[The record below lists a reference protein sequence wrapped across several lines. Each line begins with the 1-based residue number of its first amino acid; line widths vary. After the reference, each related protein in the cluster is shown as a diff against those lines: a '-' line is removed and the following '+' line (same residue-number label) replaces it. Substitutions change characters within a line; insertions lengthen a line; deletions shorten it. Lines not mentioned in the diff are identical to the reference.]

1 MLGAKEGVAA
11 VALST
16 AQIGKCGELLVQ
28 YRLLLL
34 GVESAPMSTDTG
46 IDLVAYSP
54 ATLQPVTIQVKTNLK
69 PKPGGGKGKLALDWW
84 VPERTPAAFVA
95 LADLSTEKVWLFT
108 PGELDAHAQ
117 QRSNGRLHIYMYTD
131 PTVHSRKSA
140 SLVHAHEF
148 ERFLMSN
155 VAERVFGTQPSL
167 PAAASASGPS
177 PLRQSRG

>member
-54 ATLQPVTIQVKTNLK
+54 AMLQP
-69 PKPGGGKGKLALDWW
+69 G
-84 VPERTPAAFVA
+84 
-95 LADLSTEKVWLFT
+95 LSDFLCVRRVSFT
-108 PGELDAHAQ
+108 P
-117 QRSNGRLHIYMYTD
+117 
-131 PTVHSRKSA
+131 HSD
-140 SLVHAHEF
+140 
-148 ERFLMSN
+148 
-155 VAERVFGTQPSL
+155 
-167 PAAASASGPS
+167 
-177 PLRQSRG
+177 

>member
-84 VPERTPAAFVA
+84 VPERT
-95 LADLSTEKVWLFT
+95 L
-108 PGELDAHAQ
+108 
-117 QRSNGRLHIYMYTD
+117 QRLLRWRISLR
-131 PTVHSRKSA
+131 RKC
-140 SLVHAHEF
+140 
-148 ERFLMSN
+148 
-155 VAERVFGTQPSL
+155 GC
-167 PAAASASGPS
+167 
-177 PLRQSRG
+177 LRPVS

>member
-1 MLGAKEGVAA
+1 CEA
-11 VALST
+11 S
-16 AQIGKCGELLVQ
+16 
-28 YRLLLL
+28 RLL
-34 GVESAPMSTDTG
+34 SATLCLTHKISDK
-46 IDLVAYSP
+46 S
-54 ATLQPVTIQVKTNLK
+54 LQPVTIQVKTNLK

-84 VPERTPAAFVA
+84 VPERNPAAFVA